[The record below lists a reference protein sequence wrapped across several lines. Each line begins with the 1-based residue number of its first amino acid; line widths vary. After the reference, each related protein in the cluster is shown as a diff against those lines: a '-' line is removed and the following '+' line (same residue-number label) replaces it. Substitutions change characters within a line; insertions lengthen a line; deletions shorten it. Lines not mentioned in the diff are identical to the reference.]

1 MRTTSNYFF
10 AGATAALIAVTTIL
24 SGCATG
30 PVHFQRKLSASEPFE
45 QPRVLT
51 GHQYYAFGHPQKPLA
66 LVAIQNDYRLASPKW
81 KPIDVDP
88 QMIGT
93 FVSRMLNQPGA
104 EYNMFP
110 NGAYILN
117 DNGETIGYWYSVW
130 ALPVL
135 RFTAEKEFTISDP
148 VTRFP
153 LYNNESKLD
162 GDPIFDR

>member
-1 MRTTSNYFF
+1 MGTNTTIFS
-10 AGATAALIAVTTIL
+10 ALILSSIIAATITL
-24 SGCATG
+24 SGCVAG
-30 PVHFQRKLSASEPFE
+30 PIHFQRKVSASEPFE

-51 GHQYYAFGHPQKPLA
+51 GHQYHAFGHPQKPLA

>member
-1 MRTTSNYFF
+1 MRTMAKYFF
-10 AGATAALIAVTTIL
+10 AGAAAALIAVTTTL

-30 PVHFQRKLSASEPFE
+30 PVHFQRKVSASEPFE

-51 GHQYYAFGHPQKPLA
+51 GHQYFAFGHPQKPLA
-66 LVAIQNDYRLASPKW
+66 LVAIQNGYRLVSPKW
-81 KPIDVDP
+81 NPIDVDP
-88 QMIGT
+88 QVIGK
-93 FVSRMLNQPGA
+93 FVSRMLNQPGS

-117 DNGETIGYWYSVW
+117 DSGEAIGYWYSVW

-153 LYNNESKLD
+153 LYNNESRLD
-162 GDPIFDR
+162 RDPIFDR